1 MFYFLF
7 EGNFPS
13 TSPRGGAYI
22 WRGDLTEVFCVTG
35 LRGLFSEFFRY
46 MEIERER
53 HLLKD
58 LPLKY
63 VFYFLCCYQ
72 SDRVYP
78 LCKKG
83 KPDEELS
90 RFPGGP
96 PLTYIPVL
104 TPHPERPSGKPSNS

>member
-1 MFYFLF
+1 MSATQQAKNYFR
-7 EGNFPS
+7 NFF
-13 TSPRGGAYI
+13 GI
-22 WRGDLTEVFCVTG
+22 WKL
-35 LRGLFSEFFRY
+35 
-46 MEIERER
+46 RER

-63 VFYFLCCYQ
+63 VFYFLCCYE

-96 PLTYIPVL
+96 PLTHIPVL
-104 TPHPERPSGKPSNS
+104 TPDPEGPSGKPSNS